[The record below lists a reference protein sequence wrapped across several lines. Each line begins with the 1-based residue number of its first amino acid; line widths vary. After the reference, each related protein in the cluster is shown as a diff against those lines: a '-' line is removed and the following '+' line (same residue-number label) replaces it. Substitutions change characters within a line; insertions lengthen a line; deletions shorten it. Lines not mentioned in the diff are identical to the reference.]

1 MTGFKSKK
9 EMAMSKMAELSYDI
23 QELYIDGL
31 SAKQIAAELG
41 CPVEM
46 VLGELAEMG
55 VADKPQEEEIYSPYH
70 GA

>member
-1 MTGFKSKK
+1 
-9 EMAMSKMAELSYDI
+9 MAELSYDI

-41 CPVEM
+41 CPLET

-55 VADKPQEEEIYSPYH
+55 VADKPQDEEVYSPYY

>member
-1 MTGFKSKK
+1 
-9 EMAMSKMAELSYDI
+9 MSKMAELSYDI

-31 SAKQIAAELG
+31 GAKQIAAELG

-55 VADKPQEEEIYSPYH
+55 VADKPQEVDIEYY